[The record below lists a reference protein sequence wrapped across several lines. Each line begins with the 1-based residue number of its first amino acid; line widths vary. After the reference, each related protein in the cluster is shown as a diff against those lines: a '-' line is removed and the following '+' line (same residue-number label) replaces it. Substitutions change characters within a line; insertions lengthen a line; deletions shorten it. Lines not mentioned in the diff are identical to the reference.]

1 MREDF
6 IPSIQDIDQHQVEQ
20 YKEMFEEKGWFLMK
34 RFEVLRDELTIGY
47 GGPDRMGVKLR
58 QPEASIFFLLT
69 NHRNKANA
77 ITEVEKLLC

>member
-1 MREDF
+1 
-6 IPSIQDIDQHQVEQ
+6 
-20 YKEMFEEKGWFLMK
+20 MK